1 MMKKKSCALLL
12 SLLASGSLFTLPAQ
26 ADPAEQ
32 TLTGTPELRYY
43 SRDGQTIYYYYT
55 DSNGFGNFWTSALGT
70 VFVGDIAGGVD
81 AGTITDIAPDGSIA
95 VGEGY
100 GGLGL
105 GQAFYW
111 TSGTGAVAI
120 PTIAGG
126 TGQGRANAVSAD
138 GSTVTGYM
146 INGSGDNETFYWTA
160 GGGTVA
166 LGMAPG
172 WTSHSGFDI
181 SDDGSAITGTG
192 SYMGASHNAFHW
204 NAVDGMT
211 AIPLLPPGVNPS
223 AYNDAEAISGDGLT
237 VVGYNEYQNTGGEAF
252 LWTAAGGTVGM
263 GFLGTDDLSS
273 ATYVN
278 YDGSMAYAY
287 SWGSGP
293 NGAIAFRWTSADG
306 PVSINQLMTD
316 AGIALG
322 DLNIDYVW
330 SASDDGNYL
339 SGTATDSV
347 TFAGINFIANLNSST
362 PGIVTP
368 GGIAQ
373 SVGSMPALKEQ
384 GTQKTLTQIG
394 QSLFAARLQP
404 MIASAPSTQNFAL
417 SLPSTPADIAP
428 AAGGNSSSF
437 FSQPPRIS
445 GFIVGSLGAGQN
457 NDLDNW
463 GVNGLAGFKFALSDD
478 FNIGLGINGSAA
490 RTNGLFA
497 SHSDITSRGGSLLTA
512 YEPAN
517 GLRLYTSLF
526 GAKLDIDTHREYD
539 AGAIDSS
546 EGETDG
552 LALGGAV
559 RLGYETPL
567 NADVSLQPFLEAH
580 VTHVKVDGYTETGGS
595 FPATFSDQSETTKL
609 GKVGIE
615 GKYKFSPTLHLS
627 GQLAYV
633 RSSANDSSSVQTS
646 VGGLTFTTD
655 GNQGDKGWG
664 EMTLGAQWSASEST
678 QFSAELNARSGDTQA
693 PQLNATV
700 GLTYNF

>member
-1 MMKKKSCALLL
+1 MMKKTASTLLL
-12 SLLASGSLFTLPAQ
+12 SLLASGSLFSLSAHAAPA
-26 ADPAEQ
+26 DQ
-32 TLTGTPELRYY
+32 TITDTPELQLY

-55 DSNGFGNFWTSALGT
+55 DGSGFGNFWTSDLGT
-70 VFVGDIAGGVD
+70 VFVGDLAGGADSATV
-81 AGTITDIAPDGSIA
+81 TDVAPDGSIA
-95 VGEGY
+95 VGESDSV
-100 GGLGL
+100 LGFN
-105 GQAFYW
+105 QAFYW
-111 TSGTGAVAI
+111 TSGTGIMAI
-120 PTIAGG
+120 PLFAGS
-126 TGQGRANAVSAD
+126 TGQGRAHAVSED

-146 INGSGDNETFYWTA
+146 INALGDNETFYWTA

-166 LGMAPG
+166 LGMSAG
-172 WTSHSGFDI
+172 WTSHTGYDI
-181 SDDGSAITGTG
+181 SDDGSAIAGTG
-192 SYMGASHNAFHW
+192 SYMGSSHNAFHW

-237 VVGYNEYQNTGGEAF
+237 VVGYNEYQATGGEAF
-252 LWTAAGGTVGM
+252 IWTAAGGVVGM

-287 SWGSGP
+287 SWGGSP
-293 NGAIAFRWTSADG
+293 TAFRWTSADG
-306 PVSINQLMTD
+306 PVSMNQLMTD
-316 AGIALG
+316 AGIVLG
-322 DLNIDYVW
+322 DLNIDYIW
-330 SASDDGNYL
+330 SASDDGDYV
-339 SGTATDSV
+339 SGTATDTV
-347 TFAGINFIANLNSST
+347 TFAGVNFIANLNSST

-394 QSLFAARLQP
+394 QSLFAARLHP
-404 MIASAPSTQNFAL
+404 MIASTPSTQSVAL
-417 SLPSTPADIAP
+417 NTSVPADIAP
-428 AAGGNSSSF
+428 AAGPDSSSF
-437 FSQPPRIS
+437 FNQPQRIS

-463 GVNGLAGFKFALSDD
+463 GVNGLAGFKFAMSDD
-478 FNIGLGINGSAA
+478 FNIGVGINGSAA
-490 RTNGLFA
+490 RTNGLFD
-497 SHSDITSRGGSLLTA
+497 SHSDITSRGASLLTA
-512 YEPAN
+512 YEPDN

-539 AGAIDSS
+539 AGAIDASD
-546 EGETDG
+546 GETDG
-552 LALGGAV
+552 LAFGGAI
-559 RLGYETPL
+559 RLGYETPIS
-567 NADVSLQPFLEAH
+567 AATSLQPFLEAH

-595 FPATFSDQSETTKL
+595 FPATFSEQSETTKL
-609 GKVGIE
+609 GKIGIE
-615 GKYKFSPTLHLS
+615 GKYKFSPTLHLTS
-627 GQLAYV
+627 QIAYV
-633 RSSANDSSSVQTS
+633 RSSSNDSSSVQTS

-655 GNQGDKGWG
+655 GDEGDKGWG

-693 PQLNATV
+693 PQVNATV